1 MANSVAGDMD
11 GDNVHDDNSS
21 LKEPTDAQ
29 TQGPASRSASN
40 ATVVLSDQSNTG
52 AEREEQSEALIQAA
66 ARDIIEKIEQDRK
79 HGQRPSNSSRNGNY
93 ETESSYKEG
102 FSTTLGQDTE
112 LSQENGT
119 DMRYEGGKRTNGTA
133 TPASASEDEV
143 FSHGRTPSGGSNN
156 SSDALNTDE
165 EARYKLTKEIAE
177 EVERQQAANFDSQ
190 PSSDHED
197 QGFFDQSCDESETP
211 MVSRAPSYATTTI
224 QGSAPQFLLNDQLNI
239 PDFRSPSAMRALQ
252 MSSPA
257 PSVFSGGSPM
267 SRKRP
272 TSSHLRTPQMA
283 LPKKTG
289 RVTPLFAK
297 QEESLALLHC
307 FVLPLKW
314 PHGDLL
320 ENAPNDVLSKD
331 LLAVKQAWKVLKD
344 KLGGTVLNRGVL
356 IAHPQ
361 DSYETLDERLCGAL
375 ELPRRPRAKILDCG
389 HYLGPTNLV
398 FDEDTDDSSS
408 EYSDD
413 DDSDNEFQMT
423 ESENTYCDVCCRDVR
438 VGKYDK
444 YNKVPRKKTFKV
456 KVYAKNGLMGS
467 GAWAACWRQIENVDV
482 EIEPAVGPGFSMEIA
497 DLFDMAMAT
506 RQQVEDEQG
515 QMQYEEEVEV
525 ESPQIVIEE
534 APPAMNHQEPATP
547 APTYQE
553 ATRPSTAVTANQEP
567 AYMEARSFESSPPP
581 APESVRM
588 LSPEPSALPIVALP
602 AESKIRHLEDEM
614 RRIEEQEARNR
625 EIYGNEQKQ
634 APPLRSESRRQY
646 HEEEYHPERRHSR
659 NSSRMSNKSSPRR
672 QKPHVD
678 EDSLVDL
685 LLAAARVL
693 LSDAKNLIIGFLAIL
708 VVVFAMRSGGSNNG
722 TAIMGGA
729 AVGVGGLG
737 GPVQPQYETAFQR
750 QEATMQRL
758 QMEDVVRMRAEAEAI
773 SQRPAASY
781 QAPNKAYGEDGQ
793 RVQHVAQHGGQP
805 PVYIQQPPVAPA
817 VPIKQ
822 VPVQPAIQQPV
833 IQAPP
838 PVQHVAEDVKPVVPA
853 AASID
858 IVDSIKEMNIAGAEV
873 AAKAAAGAA
882 EVYVAAAG
890 FAIPTPPASIK
901 EGGVAA

>member
-1 MANSVAGDMD
+1 MANSVAGEPD
-11 GDNVHDDNSS
+11 GDNVHNDNSS
-21 LKEPTDAQ
+21 LKESTDAQ
-29 TQGPASRSASN
+29 TQRPASRSATDE
-40 ATVVLSDQSNTG
+40 TVVLNDQSNMG
-52 AEREEQSEALIQAA
+52 AEREEQTEALIQAA
-66 ARDIIEKIEQDRK
+66 ARDIIEKIEQDRQ
-79 HGQRPSNSSRNGNY
+79 HGQRSSNSSRNGKY
-93 ETESSYKEG
+93 ETENNHKEG
-102 FSTTLGQDTE
+102 FSATLGQDSE
-112 LSQENGT
+112 LSQKNGT
-119 DMRYEGGKRTNGTA
+119 EVRVEGGKRTNGTA
-133 TPASASEDEV
+133 TPVSASEDEV

-177 EVERQQAANFDSQ
+177 EVERQRAANFDSQ
-190 PSSDHED
+190 SSSDHED
-197 QGFFDQSCDESETP
+197 QSFFDQSCDESETP
-211 MVSRAPSYATTTI
+211 PLVSRAPSYATTTM
-224 QGSAPQFLLNDQLNI
+224 QGSTPQFLLNDQLNI

-289 RVTPLFAK
+289 KVTPVFAK
-297 QEESLALLHC
+297 QEEALALLHC

-389 HYLGPTNLV
+389 HYVGPTNLI

-408 EYSDD
+408 EYSEDE
-413 DDSDNEFQMT
+413 DSDDEIQMA
-423 ESENTYCDVCCRDVR
+423 EAQNTYCDVCCRDVR
-438 VGKYDK
+438 VGKYDRF
-444 YNKVPRKKTFKV
+444 NKVPRKKTFKV
-456 KVYAKNGLMGS
+456 KIYAKNGLMGS

-482 EIEPAVGPGFSMEIA
+482 EIEPAVGPGFSMEIS

-515 QMQYEEEVEV
+515 QIQYEEEVEV

-534 APPAMNHQEPATP
+534 APRARNHQEPVTP

-553 ATRPSTAVTANQEP
+553 ATRPSTAVTVNQEP
-567 AYMEARSFESSPPP
+567 AYMEARSFEGPSPR

-588 LSPEPSALPIVALP
+588 FSPEPSAQLIVALP
-602 AESKIRHLEDEM
+602 VESKIHHLEDEM
-614 RRIEEQEARNR
+614 RRIEEQGARNR
-625 EIYGNEQKQ
+625 EIYGNEEKQ
-634 APPLRSESRRQY
+634 APPSRCESRQHY
-646 HEEEYHPERRHSR
+646 QEQQHHEQQYHPESRHSR
-659 NSSRMSNKSSPRR
+659 NSSRMSNRSSARKQR
-672 QKPHVD
+672 PHVN
-678 EDSLVDL
+678 EDSFVDL

-693 LSDAKNLIIGFLAIL
+693 LSDTKNIIIGFLGIL
-708 VVVFAMRSGGSNNG
+708 VIVFSLRGGESTNT
-722 TAIMGGA
+722 TAVMGG
-729 AVGVGGLG
+729 VGVAA
-737 GPVQPQYETAFQR
+737 PVQPQYETAFQR
-750 QEATMQRL
+750 QEAAMQAAMQRS
-758 QMEDVVRMRAEAEAI
+758 QMEDVVRMRAEAESMA
-773 SQRPAASY
+773 QRPAASY
-781 QAPNKAYGEDGQ
+781 QAPSAAYGEDLQ
-793 RVQHVAQHGGQP
+793 RVQP
-805 PVYIQQPPVAPA
+805 PVYIQQQPVAPA
-817 VPIKQ
+817 VLVQQ
-822 VPVQPAIQQPV
+822 VPLQPAIQQPA

-838 PVQHVAEDVKPVVPA
+838 PVQHIADDVELVVP
-853 AASID
+853 
-858 IVDSIKEMNIAGAEV
+858 IVAPFDVVDNIKDMNIAGAE
-873 AAKAAAGAA
+873 AASKAAAGAT
-882 EVYVAAAG
+882 EISVTDAG

-901 EGGVAA
+901 EGSVVA